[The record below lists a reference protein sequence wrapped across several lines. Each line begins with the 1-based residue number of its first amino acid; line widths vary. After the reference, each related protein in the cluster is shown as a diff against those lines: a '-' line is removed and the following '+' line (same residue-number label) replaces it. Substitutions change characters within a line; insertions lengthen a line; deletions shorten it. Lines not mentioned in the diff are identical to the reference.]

1 VLQPDQ
7 QRAHQQFAAGN
18 LVMEDIRQAIIEAE
32 RELEAAEKAVA
43 SKRSAL
49 MVLQKQLQDQLM
61 KNVGGLKDV
70 TLGGDKVKKP
80 ETEEERRA
88 RVRRRWRVLALKVK
102 FGLGANVLAVKKRNL
117 NDISTFIDQ
126 ETEEATKED
135 QMDLEGKCMRKK
147 ADKRHFRRGGV
158 RVGCAEG
165 RDGF

>member
-1 VLQPDQ
+1 MG
-7 QRAHQQFAAGN
+7 AAGN

-102 FGLGANVLAVKKRNL
+102 FGLGANVLAVNKRRSDGLGRKMHEKK
-117 NDISTFIDQ
+117 
-126 ETEEATKED
+126 
-135 QMDLEGKCMRKK
+135 
-147 ADKRHFRRGGV
+147 GGQTALPA
-158 RVGCAEG
+158 RWRSSRLC
-165 RDGF
+165 